1 MIVDWYGNDLR
12 SIFRKLLMKK
22 NSKSF
27 CKPKFS
33 GLSVI
38 AFLGLIISFL
48 CSAYGNVYKSKINAQ
63 WSKDNSHFW
72 YRNDLP
78 KGEREF
84 IFVDVKK
91 GDRRLAFDHQKLAES
106 LASVTKTKT
115 VSSKLPIE
123 RLSFDEKN
131 NQIYVQ
137 VQGRTFKCEL
147 KNYNLNEID

>member
-1 MIVDWYGNDLR
+1 
-12 SIFRKLLMKK
+12 MKK

-106 LASVTKTKT
+106 SEMLLKKQRQFHQSFQLNDLVLMKKTIKFMFKHRAVLLSV
-115 VSSKLPIE
+115 
-123 RLSFDEKN
+123 
-131 NQIYVQ
+131 
-137 VQGRTFKCEL
+137 
-147 KNYNLNEID
+147 